1 MTVALYLERWLDY
14 IRAAVRESTWE
25 QNEVHARLHMVPVLG
40 NIKLDRLNALK
51 VQCLYCVKLDEG
63 LSMGTV
69 R

>member
-1 MTVALYLERWLDY
+1 MVGLHSGCGARVYLG
-14 IRAAVRESTWE
+14 

>member
-25 QNEVHARLHMVPVLG
+25 QNEPVLG
-40 NIKLDRLNALK
+40 NIKLDRLNSLK